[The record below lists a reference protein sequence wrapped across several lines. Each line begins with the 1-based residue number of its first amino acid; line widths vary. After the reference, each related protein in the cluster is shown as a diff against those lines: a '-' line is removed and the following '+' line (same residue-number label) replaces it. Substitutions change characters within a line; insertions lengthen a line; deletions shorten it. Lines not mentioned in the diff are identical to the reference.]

1 MSTEFRLQTVKG
13 YSIEFWFMLNNVI
26 CPITIFTATDEFV
39 YFYANPHIILWR
51 NNKFYHRFIGTGTET
66 DITARLHQYE
76 WNKLVIMTD
85 IVNNEITFY
94 VNFFE
99 TPFIIPVSGSLD
111 LKNIAFCTKKGN
123 PKCTEQDITIKW
135 ESAYY
140 NNIRIWDIRTASI
153 EVIQG
158 YHSKMYSE
166 TLKSHVL
173 YYPLT
178 ISYLDNNKIENI
190 ISTLSDY
197 LTITILSSDSM
208 YNVDN
213 IILYNYS
220 SNCLIQIILLVQ

>member
-1 MSTEFRLQTVKG
+1 
-13 YSIEFWFMLNNVI
+13 
-26 CPITIFTATDEFV
+26 
-39 YFYANPHIILWR
+39 
-51 NNKFYHRFIGTGTET
+51 
-66 DITARLHQYE
+66 
-76 WNKLVIMTD
+76 MTD

-111 LKNIAFCTKKGN
+111 LKNIAFCSKKGN

-135 ESAYY
+135 GSAYY
-140 NNIRIWDIRTASI
+140 NNIRIWDIQTASI

-166 TLKSHVL
+166 TLKSLVL

-178 ISYLDNNKIENI
+178 ISYLHNNKIKNI
-190 ISTLSDY
+190 ISTLSEHF
-197 LTITILSSDSM
+197 TITILSTDSM

-220 SNCLIQIILLVQ
+220 SKFDWGLLNSDNFVSSMNGAIITSTECVVGCKRRYANDTNQCYECNTGYVLIFQK